1 MNKNIQI
8 VEVVVVNGIPTV
20 RGTYGSELLSFEAT
34 PFQWGGKML
43 MKVSTEGLD
52 RGTRVAI
59 GIKSKSALRM
69 ASLALPVAVPKRV
82 KKVVEVVPVVV
93 IPDYSSMSVPELRKA
108 CKENGIKGYSD
119 LKKVDLVVR
128 LMS

>member
-52 RGTRVAI
+52 RGTRVAV
-59 GIKSKSALRM
+59 GIKSKAALRM
-69 ASLALPVAVPKRV
+69 ASLALPVAVQKRV
-82 KKVVEVVPVVV
+82 KAVEAVVPVVV
-93 IPDYSSMSVPELRKA
+93 IPDYSSMSVPELRKL
-108 CKENGIKGYSD
+108 CKAAGIKGYSD

>member
-1 MNKNIQI
+1 MNKNIRI
-8 VEVVVVNGIPTV
+8 IEVTLVNSIPTV
-20 RGTYGSELLSFEAT
+20 RGTFGAELTAFEAV

-43 MKVSTEGLD
+43 MKVSADGLD

-69 ASLALPVAVPKRV
+69 ASLALPVAVPKRQKAV
-82 KKVVEVVPVVV
+82 AAAPVVV
-93 IPDYSSMSVPELRKA
+93 VPDYGSMDVKTLRAA
-108 CKENGIKGYSD
+108 CKEKGIKGYSD

-128 LMS
+128 LLA

>member
-8 VEVVVVNGIPTV
+8 IEVTLVNSIPTV
-20 RGTYGSELLSFEAT
+20 RGTFGAGLTAFEAV

-43 MKVSTEGLD
+43 MKVSADGLD

-59 GIKSKSALRM
+59 GIKSKAALRM

-82 KKVVEVVPVVV
+82 KKVEAAPVVAV
-93 IPDYSSMSVPELRKA
+93 PDYGSMDVKTLRAA
-108 CKENGIKGYSD
+108 CKEAGIKGYSD

-128 LMS
+128 LLA

>member
-1 MNKNIQI
+1 MNKNIRI
-8 VEVVVVNGIPTV
+8 IEVTLVNSIPTV
-20 RGTYGSELLSFEAT
+20 RGTFGAELTAFEAV

-43 MKVSTEGLD
+43 MKVSADGLD

-69 ASLALPVAVPKRV
+69 ASLALPVAVPKRQ
-82 KKVVEVVPVVV
+82 KAVEAAPVVV
-93 IPDYSSMSVPELRKA
+93 VPDYGSMDVKTLRAA
-108 CKENGIKGYSD
+108 CKEKGIKGYSD

-128 LMS
+128 LLA

>member
-82 KKVVEVVPVVV
+82 KAVEVVPVVV
-93 IPDYSSMSVPELRKA
+93 IPDYSSMSVPELRRL
-108 CKENGIKGYSD
+108 CKEVGIKGYSD

>member
-1 MNKNIQI
+1 MNKNIRI
-8 VEVVVVNGIPTV
+8 IEVTLVNSIPTV
-20 RGTYGSELLSFEAT
+20 RGTFGAELTAFEAV

-43 MKVSTEGLD
+43 MKVSADGLD

-69 ASLALPVAVPKRV
+69 ASLALPVAVPKR
-82 KKVVEVVPVVV
+82 KKAVEAAPAVVVP
-93 IPDYSSMSVPELRKA
+93 DYGSMDVKTLRAA
-108 CKENGIKGYSD
+108 CKEKGIKGYSD

-128 LMS
+128 LLA

>member
-1 MNKNIQI
+1 MNKNIRI
-8 VEVVVVNGIPTV
+8 IEVTLVNSIPTV
-20 RGTYGSELLSFEAT
+20 RGTFGAELTAFEAV

-43 MKVSTEGLD
+43 MKVSADGLD

-82 KKVVEVVPVVV
+82 KKVEAAPVVV
-93 IPDYSSMSVPELRKA
+93 IPDYSSMDVKTLRAA
-108 CKENGIKGYSD
+108 CKEKGIKGYSD

-128 LMS
+128 LLA

>member
-20 RGTYGSELLSFEAT
+20 RGTYGSELLSFEAV

-43 MKVSTEGLD
+43 MKVSADGLD

-82 KKVVEVVPVVV
+82 KAVEAVVPVVV
-93 IPDYSSMSVPELRKA
+93 IPDYSSMSVPELRKL
-108 CKENGIKGYSD
+108 CKAAGIKGYSD

>member
-1 MNKNIQI
+1 MKVNITAIQD
-8 VEVVVVNGIPTV
+8 NTV
-20 RGTYGSELLSFEAT
+20 HGTIGEKEFSAT

-52 RGTRVAI
+52 RGTRVAV
-59 GIKSKSALRM
+59 GIKSKAALRM

-82 KKVVEVVPVVV
+82 KAVEAVVPVVV
-93 IPDYSSMSVPELRKA
+93 IPDYSSMSVTELRKL
-108 CKENGIKGYSD
+108 CKAAGIKGYSD

>member
-1 MNKNIQI
+1 MNKNIRI
-8 VEVVVVNGIPTV
+8 IEVTLVNSIPTV
-20 RGTYGSELLSFEAT
+20 RGTFGAELTAFEAV

-43 MKVSTEGLD
+43 MKVSADGLD

-82 KKVVEVVPVVV
+82 KKVEAAPVVV
-93 IPDYSSMSVPELRKA
+93 VPDYGSMDVKTLRAA
-108 CKENGIKGYSD
+108 CKEKGIKGYSD

-128 LMS
+128 LLA

>member
-1 MNKNIQI
+1 MNKNIRI
-8 VEVVVVNGIPTV
+8 IEVTLVNSIPTV
-20 RGTYGSELLSFEAT
+20 RGTFGAELTAFEAV

-43 MKVSTEGLD
+43 MKVSADGLD

-69 ASLALPVAVPKRV
+69 ASLALPVAVPKRQ
-82 KKVVEVVPVVV
+82 KAVVAAPVVV
-93 IPDYSSMSVPELRKA
+93 VPDYGSMDVKTLRAA
-108 CKENGIKGYSD
+108 CKEKGIKGYSD

-128 LMS
+128 LLA

>member
-1 MNKNIQI
+1 MNKNIRI
-8 VEVVVVNGIPTV
+8 IEVTLVNSIPTV

-52 RGTRVAI
+52 RGTRVAV
-59 GIKSKSALRM
+59 GIKSKAALRM

-82 KKVVEVVPVVV
+82 KAVEAVVPVVV
-93 IPDYSSMSVPELRKA
+93 IPDYSSMSVPELRKL
-108 CKENGIKGYSD
+108 CKAAGIKGYSD